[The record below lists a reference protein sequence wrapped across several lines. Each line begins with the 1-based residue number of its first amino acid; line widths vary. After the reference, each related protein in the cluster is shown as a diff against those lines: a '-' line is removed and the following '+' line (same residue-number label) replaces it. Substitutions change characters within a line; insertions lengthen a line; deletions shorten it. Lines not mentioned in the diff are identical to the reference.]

1 MIHFHNVSKY
11 YPTQSG
17 RAYIF
22 KDINLDIPI
31 NQSIGILGPNGAG
44 KSTLVR
50 MIGGADTPSRGY
62 IESDLR
68 ISWPLGLQGGLQGS
82 MSGRENVRFV
92 ARING
97 IRSTL
102 DIENRVAE
110 FADIGRYYD
119 EPIRTYSSG
128 MRSRVAFG
136 LSLAFD
142 FDVLLID
149 EVTSVGDATFRKK
162 SQQALQRIRETTHV
176 IMVSHEMAQLQEFCE
191 AGIVIKDKTFV
202 FHSCIQDA
210 IQDYQETYVK
220 L

>member
-1 MIHFHNVSKY
+1 MIYFRGVSKF
-11 YPTQSG
+11 YPTRNG
-17 RAYIF
+17 RTYIF
-22 KDINLDIPI
+22 NNINFDLPMD
-31 NQSIGILGPNGAG
+31 QSIGILGPNGAG

-50 MIGGADTPSRGY
+50 LIGGADTPSRGH

-68 ISWPLGLQGGLQGS
+68 ISWPLGLKGGLQGS

-97 IRSTL
+97 IRETSNV
-102 DIENRVAE
+102 ESKVAE
-110 FADIGRYYD
+110 FAEIGRYYD

-128 MRSRVAFG
+128 MKSRIAFG

-149 EVTSVGDATFRKK
+149 EITSVGDANFRKK
-162 SQQALQRIRETTHV
+162 SRQALQQIRETTHV
-176 IMVSHEMAQLQEFCE
+176 IMVSHEMRQLQEFCE
-191 AGIVIKDKTFV
+191 AGIVIKDKAFV

-210 IQDYQETYVK
+210 IKDYQETYVK

>member
-1 MIHFHNVSKY
+1 MIYFRNVSKF
-11 YPTQSG
+11 YPTRNG

-22 KDINLDIPI
+22 KNINFDLPM
-31 NQSIGILGPNGAG
+31 NSSVAVLGPNGAG

-50 MIGGADTPSRGY
+50 MIGGADSPTKGS
-62 IESDLR
+62 IDSKLR

-97 IRSTL
+97 VRDTSC
-102 DIENRVAE
+102 IEGMVAE
-110 FADIGRYYD
+110 FAEIGRYFD

-142 FDVLLID
+142 FEVLLID
-149 EVTSVGDATFRKK
+149 EVTSVGDATFRNK
-162 SQQALQRIRETTHV
+162 SRKALKQIRETTRV
-176 IMVSHEMAQLQEFCE
+176 IMVSHDMRQLQEFCE
-191 AGIVIKDKTFV
+191 SGLVIKNQSFV
-202 FHSCIQDA
+202 FHACIKDA

-220 L
+220 R

>member
-1 MIHFHNVSKY
+1 MIHFRNVSKF
-11 YPTQSG
+11 YPTRNG

-22 KDINLDIPI
+22 KNINFKLPMTR
-31 NQSIGILGPNGAG
+31 SIGVLGPNGAG

-50 MIGGADTPSRGY
+50 MIGGADTPSRGH
-62 IESDLR
+62 IDSDLR

-97 IRSTL
+97 IRNTSS
-102 DIENRVAE
+102 IECEVAK

-128 MRSRVAFG
+128 MKSRVAFG
-136 LSLAFD
+136 LSLAFN

-162 SQQALQRIRETTHV
+162 SQQALKRIRETTHV
-176 IMVSHEMAQLQEFCE
+176 IMVSHEMKQLQEFCE
-191 AGIVIKDKTFV
+191 AGIVIKNQNFV
-202 FHSCIQDA
+202 FHSCIQNA
-210 IQDYQETYVK
+210 IRDYQETYVK